1 MKLSLILKKII
12 KSDGVKSEV
21 TRKIITLKDSKEFNY
36 LVDTKK
42 L

>member
-1 MKLSLILKKII
+1 MKLSLILKKLI

-21 TRKIITLKDSKEFNY
+21 ARKIVTLKDSKEFNY